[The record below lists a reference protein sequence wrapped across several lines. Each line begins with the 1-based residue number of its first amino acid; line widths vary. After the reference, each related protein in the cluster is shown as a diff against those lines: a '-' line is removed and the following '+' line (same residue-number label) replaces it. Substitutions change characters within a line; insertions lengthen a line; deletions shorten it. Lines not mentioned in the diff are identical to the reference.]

1 MQLQK
6 HFLTFNNKTISLLS
20 TTSIPSRSP
29 MGYNTTASFDK
40 PTGTDHVDFGKS
52 QDRFGQFSWSKKD
65 SNNLDVKL
73 KVFKKMTTKCS
84 NWSKILQ
91 W

>member
-1 MQLQK
+1 MQLQN

-29 MGYNTTASFDK
+29 MGYNTTASLDNL
-40 PTGTDHVDFGKS
+40 TGTNHVDFGKS

-65 SNNLDVKL
+65 SNNLDEKNS
-73 KVFKKMTTKCS
+73 KNSKKMTKKCS
-84 NWSKILQ
+84 D
-91 W
+91 